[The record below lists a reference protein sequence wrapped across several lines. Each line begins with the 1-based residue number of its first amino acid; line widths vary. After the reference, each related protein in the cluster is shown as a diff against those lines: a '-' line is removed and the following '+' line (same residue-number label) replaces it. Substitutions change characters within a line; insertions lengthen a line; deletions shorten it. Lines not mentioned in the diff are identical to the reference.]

1 MCKIA
6 KVRQRGKESQRE
18 PKRAKE
24 RKEKKEN
31 EENEEKPHTA
41 SDDFEN
47 HIAPKD
53 RAFGSIRSVTSGPSK
68 CTVRINI
75 VWERVE
81 SRDDL

>member
-1 MCKIA
+1 MILMLKLVQNC
-6 KVRQRGKESQRE
+6 ESQTERERE

-75 VWERVE
+75 V
-81 SRDDL
+81 

>member
-1 MCKIA
+1 MISMLKLVQNC
-6 KVRQRGKESQRE
+6 ESQTERKRE

-24 RKEKKEN
+24 RKKKK
-31 EENEEKPHTA
+31 ENEEKPHTA

-75 VWERVE
+75 V
-81 SRDDL
+81 